1 MYISAKDN
9 VNIKK
14 LASLFGS
21 SKERREQG
29 EFAVEGARNCIDV
42 LCEGAAGGAEV
53 TALFYTKQAVGKYF
67 EQDPEALAEK
77 CGCKCFEIS
86 PDISQRLSEGR
97 SSQGVFLTV
106 KMLHKSIENLESGGK
121 LLVLDGLQ
129 DPGNVGTILRTCDA
143 VGVSG
148 AVLTGN
154 CCDVYNP
161 KVVRAA
167 MGSIMRVP
175 VYIENDFDRVVKALK
190 NLGYLTVA
198 SVIGGGVSITEFDF
212 GRPCALFIGNEGSGM
227 PKEHISLCDSAVT
240 IKMHGRINSLNAA
253 TAASIMLW
261 EMFR

>member
-14 LASLFGS
+14 LAALFSS

-53 TALFYTKQAVGKYF
+53 TALFYTKQAAEKYF
-67 EQDPEALAEK
+67 EQSPEALAEK

-86 PDISQRLSEGR
+86 PELSQRLSEGR
-97 SSQGVFLTV
+97 SSQGVFVTV
-106 KMLHKSIENLESGGK
+106 KMLHKSIETLESGGK

-148 AVLTGN
+148 AILTGN

-175 VYIENDFDRVVKALK
+175 VYIENDFDRVVKTLK
-190 NLGYLTVA
+190 SLGYLTVA
-198 SVIGGGVSITEFDF
+198 SVISGGDDITEFDF

-227 PKEHISLCDSAVT
+227 PQEHISLCDSAVT
-240 IKMHGRINSLNAA
+240 IKMRGRINSLNAA